1 MVIPRFYSEYN
12 SIPGAIE
19 DHVEPDIGKL
29 RNCAVKV
36 RVVKTYKADMQYR
49 VFHLYLVTEHS
60 LLTSN

>member
-36 RVVKTYKADMQYR
+36 LSEYGLCAASASAVCRDDFVHEICR
-49 VFHLYLVTEHS
+49 
-60 LLTSN
+60 